1 MAIRPT
7 HAIILSAGLGTRMR
21 PLTDRMPKPLV
32 PVAGR
37 TLLDRARDKLA
48 VAGVGTCVV
57 NVHYLA
63 DQIEAH
69 VADWRGAPAPVISDE
84 RDVLLETGGGI
95 VKALPL
101 LGDEP
106 FFLLNSDSTWTEG
119 ETPAL
124 ERLASAW
131 DSDRMDALL
140 LLAGHDRSVGFSG
153 AGDFLMD
160 DSGRLERRGARA
172 NAPFAY
178 AGGAILH
185 QRLFAGSA
193 PEPFSLNRLF
203 DVAIAAGRLYGVAMD
218 GTWLHVGTPDAVGEA
233 EAVLA
238 REAT

>member
-1 MAIRPT
+1 
-7 HAIILSAGLGTRMR
+7 
-21 PLTDRMPKPLV
+21 
-32 PVAGR
+32 
-37 TLLDRARDKLA
+37 
-48 VAGVGTCVV
+48 
-57 NVHYLA
+57 
-63 DQIEAH
+63 
-69 VADWRGAPAPVISDE
+69 
-84 RDVLLETGGGI
+84 
-95 VKALPL
+95 
-101 LGDEP
+101 
-106 FFLLNSDSTWTEG
+106 
-119 ETPAL
+119 
-124 ERLASAW
+124 
-131 DSDRMDALL
+131 MDALL